1 MPEFQFFTVFLK
13 NRNIVSKIKRSKVTD
28 YAALIIFRYL
38 DSAEMYAQT
47 QNSFEE
53 VALKFIRLDDKD
65 ALRKFLHKKL
75 ESLRLQVNFMG
86 QNVP

>member
-1 MPEFQFFTVFLK
+1 M
-13 NRNIVSKIKRSKVTD
+13 KVLSAELLTSP
-28 YAALIIFRYL
+28 IIFLRYL
-38 DSAEMYAQT
+38 ESAEMYAQT

-75 ESLRLQVNFMG
+75 ESLRVQVSRKR
-86 QNVP
+86 